1 MRPRGEGR
9 RRRAGGRAMNG
20 GASSMRP
27 RGELRRVELPAVR
40 RTRCQA
46 GCRAKNPSGACFGR
60 QSTSSRHRGWLGD
73 FIAMVPISF
82 KLRQLSADSCD
93 YRHIRDLPSTP
104 FSIAISYSSFS
115 QLDDDTFAPHIW
127 HNAAPSRCRS
137 FLWLVHHHKLN
148 TNARLRERRANN
160 SGLCP
165 LCAVPEDVRHLFLF
179 CPRAKEIWA
188 VIGLPGLSVGD
199 VESLWGIS
207 LPGPN
212 IDNGKVRSTL
222 WNIWKRRNALVFR
235 LEEETCVFT
244 LRRCS
249 ADLQLWRHR
258 VQDRRGVLSSVW
270 MLGALSYVIIFNLCS

>member
-1 MRPRGEGR
+1 
-9 RRRAGGRAMNG
+9 
-20 GASSMRP
+20 
-27 RGELRRVELPAVR
+27 
-40 RTRCQA
+40 
-46 GCRAKNPSGACFGR
+46 
-60 QSTSSRHRGWLGD
+60 
-73 FIAMVPISF
+73 MVPISF
-82 KLRQLSADSCD
+82 KLRQVRTILIYRVLRNSRINRAKQFTSLFVLISNVQLSADSCD

-104 FSIAISYSSFS
+104 FSTAISYSSFS

-212 IDNGKVRSTL
+212 INIDNGKVGSTL
-222 WNIWKRRNALVFR
+222 WNIWKRRNAVVFR

-258 VQDRRGVLSSVW
+258 VQDRRAKLW